1 MRELLT
7 ADLHLSDHP
16 RDEYRFR
23 FVEQRLPKLLKHY
36 AVDTLYILGDLTEQ
50 KDYHSARLVNRI
62 MDALVAAAEHAEVV
76 WLRGNHD
83 YSADMDNPFFGF
95 IGYVPNLHYIGQPTR
110 RGADLLLPHTRDP
123 QTEWRGLDLAGVQMI
138 LAHATFAGAIGAN
151 GMPLPGIDP
160 PSATIRI
167 ISGDVHTPQTHANIT
182 YVGSPY
188 SIDFGDDFA
197 PRLLLREADGITSLK
212 LKGPQKRVL
221 TIDKRGL
228 EGTANPGDIVRIKYR
243 LERADY
249 DRWAELREDTR
260 GRAQSLGY
268 IVESVLPLVDAAEI
282 IASAHRNSRG
292 PQSDAETL
300 TEYCQKYQVDERT
313 AKQGQEL
320 L

>member
-1 MRELLT
+1 MRELIT
-7 ADLHLSDHP
+7 ADLHLSDNP

-95 IGYVPNLHYIGQPTR
+95 VGYVPNLHYIGQPTR
-110 RGADLLLPHTRDP
+110 RGTDLLLPHTRDP
-123 QTEWRGLDLAGVQMI
+123 QSAWRGLDLAGVQMI

-160 PSATIRI
+160 PSPTIRI

-188 SIDFGDDFA
+188 SIDFSDEFQ
-197 PRLLLREADGITSLK
+197 PRVLLREAGNKITSLRI
-212 LKGPQKRVL
+212 KGPQKRVL
-221 TIDKRGL
+221 T
-228 EGTANPGDIVRIKYR
+228 
-243 LERADY
+243 
-249 DRWAELREDTR
+249 AE
-260 GRAQSLGY
+260 
-268 IVESVLPLVDAAEI
+268 LVDA
-282 IASAHRNSRG
+282 
-292 PQSDAETL
+292 
-300 TEYCQKYQVDERT
+300 V
-313 AKQGQEL
+313 
-320 L
+320 